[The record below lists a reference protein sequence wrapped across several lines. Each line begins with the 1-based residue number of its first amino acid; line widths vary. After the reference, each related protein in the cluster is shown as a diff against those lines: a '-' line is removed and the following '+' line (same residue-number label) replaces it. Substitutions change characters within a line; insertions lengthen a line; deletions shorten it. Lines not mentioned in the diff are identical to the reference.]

1 VPNSLRDRLVRLL
14 FPPRHPAPLAG
25 PPRRIVIIRPDH
37 LGDLLFATPALVR
50 LRAAYP
56 DARLTGL
63 VGPWAKPIWDRQT
76 MLDDIGEL
84 PFPGITARPARP
96 WAPYAILRN
105 AARELRA
112 RHYDMAVVLRF
123 DYWWGA
129 LLAEQADIPVRWGYD
144 LPETARFLTHTVPY
158 QPGRHEVEQ
167 DLALV
172 EAVVRTAPH
181 PPPPPLIDRA
191 AGQPPLRF
199 PLTAKERTWASEQA
213 SAGMGSLVA
222 IHPGTNGSLK
232 LWTLAGWAA
241 VIEWLHARGYRIV
254 FTGSAG
260 EIPLVEA
267 IRARLQPAT
276 QIATLS
282 LAGQTSLGQL
292 GALFAVCAAV
302 LGVDSGPLHLATAEG
317 AHTLRLYGP
326 SNERLWGPWGPAERN
341 IVVRAPGTAPG
352 HFLDPDR
359 RDLEGGPEMQAIT
372 PIQVIAALAG
382 LLGESNG

>member
-1 VPNSLRDRLVRLL
+1 MPNSPRDRLVRLL

-37 LGDLLFATPALVR
+37 LGDLLFATPALAR

-84 PFPGITARPARP
+84 PFPGIAARPATP
-96 WAPYAILRN
+96 WEPYSILRN
-105 AARELRA
+105 AARELRD
-112 RHYDMAVVLRF
+112 RHYDMAVILRF
-123 DYWWGA
+123 DYWWGG
-129 LLAEQADIPVRWGYD
+129 LLAEQAGIPVRWGYD
-144 LPETARFLTHTVPY
+144 LPETARFLTHTLPY
-158 QPGRHEVEQ
+158 QPERHEVEQ
-167 DLALV
+167 DLTLAD
-172 EAVVRTAPH
+172 AVVRTAPH
-181 PPPPPLIDRA
+181 PPPPLRVERD

-199 PLTAKERTWASEQA
+199 PLTAEERTWASEQA
-213 SAGMGSLVA
+213 SAGMGPLVA

-241 VIEWLHARGYRIV
+241 VIEWLHSHGYRVV
-254 FTGSAG
+254 FTGAAG

-267 IRARLQPAT
+267 IRAQLQPAT

-282 LAGQTSLGQL
+282 LAGQTCLGQL

-302 LGVDSGPLHLATAEG
+302 LGVDSGPLHLATAES
-317 AHTLRLYGP
+317 ARTVRLYGP
-326 SNERLWGPWGPAERN
+326 SDERQWGPWGPAERN
-341 IVVRAPGTAPG
+341 IVVRAPGTHPG

-359 RDLEGGPEMQAIT
+359 RELEGGPEMQAIA
-372 PIQVIAALAG
+372 PAPVIAALGG
-382 LLGESNG
+382 LLGES